1 MAKRGK
7 GNDDYWVKPR
17 KEGGWSVQ
25 REGTSRA
32 AGNFSTQKA
41 AIDRGKQLAKN
52 SRSELIVQNKQGQ
65 IRSKDSYG
73 NDPRSIKDKEH

>member
-17 KEGGWSVQ
+17 REGGWSVQ
-25 REGTSRA
+25 REGASKA
-32 AGNFSTQKA
+32 AGNFGTQRE
-41 AIDRGKQLAKN
+41 AIERGKDLAQK

-73 NDPRSIKDKEH
+73 NDPRSIKDTEH

>member
-1 MAKRGK
+1 M
-7 GNDDYWVKPR
+7 
-17 KEGGWSVQ
+17 
-25 REGTSRA
+25 
-32 AGNFSTQKA
+32 
-41 AIDRGKQLAKN
+41 KQLAKN